1 MSAYNQAWSGP
12 AQGINR
18 PTNTDYSENEFGF
31 SEVDD
36 LIQQTLNTLQDLD
49 IPMGPS
55 QTYSNPYAGHMN
67 MGHKKQPSGTAIF
80 GFANHNKVLS
90 IPGID
95 MSKSQAEPRQMA
107 APGQYAFKQP
117 PPPFAKQ
124 EPVLFASPGEFEASY
139 RPYED
144 QRGPT
149 FGMYE
154 PQLYPPQP
162 PSTFQAPPCSQP
174 LQTPQPPHAQLSQQP
189 PHTQLSQ
196 QPPHS
201 QRSNMGHISPG
212 RRPDD
217 DFYITGNQPN
227 QYKFPMR
234 NTGWTAPPKM
244 APLVQEKPKT
254 VEVPVE
260 YLRKLTSM
268 IKNTDG
274 ASMDNFL
281 NYELDKFIHSG
292 PPRARE
298 DRDGSQTVAAS
309 SSSSEAST
317 ATDFN
322 SREPSPTFSEI
333 ASVNHSIPSPI
344 KRNVTVPALDQNGMP
359 SPLKPSTFIH
369 TKAPATGLGLMVDL
383 NNGVDQQPESE
394 FVITV
399 PKTPSPTL
407 GSQATFTPSPKKGL
421 SWRPVV
427 TSDKS
432 SMLQRKTQ
440 DKAST
445 LPPGEIDLYIS
456 GPLEDKRYVCNYK
469 GCGKKFTRRYNVRS
483 HVQTHLCDRPFV
495 CEHEG
500 CNKAFVR
507 LHDLTR
513 HHKIHEE
520 FAFRCDCGKK
530 FSRQDALFRH
540 RARNICSGG
549 LEPQEVQR
557 LEMRATQTSVKKKK
571 QPRPQ
576 IRMENDK
583 VAKRLEF
590 DITRKCKSQNN
601 TPLGSP
607 ILGSR
612 IISTSSSSSSSNADE
627 KNQLGLIEGF
637 DQPVSSHL
645 SDANDDV
652 FLINDMEFGH
662 HFDDDESDH
671 QL

>member
-1 MSAYNQAWSGP
+1 
-12 AQGINR
+12 
-18 PTNTDYSENEFGF
+18 
-31 SEVDD
+31 
-36 LIQQTLNTLQDLD
+36 
-49 IPMGPS
+49 
-55 QTYSNPYAGHMN
+55 
-67 MGHKKQPSGTAIF
+67 
-80 GFANHNKVLS
+80 
-90 IPGID
+90 
-95 MSKSQAEPRQMA
+95 
-107 APGQYAFKQP
+107 
-117 PPPFAKQ
+117 
-124 EPVLFASPGEFEASY
+124 
-139 RPYED
+139 
-144 QRGPT
+144 
-149 FGMYE
+149 
-154 PQLYPPQP
+154 
-162 PSTFQAPPCSQP
+162 
-174 LQTPQPPHAQLSQQP
+174 
-189 PHTQLSQ
+189 
-196 QPPHS
+196 
-201 QRSNMGHISPG
+201 
-212 RRPDD
+212 
-217 DFYITGNQPN
+217 
-227 QYKFPMR
+227 
-234 NTGWTAPPKM
+234 
-244 APLVQEKPKT
+244 
-254 VEVPVE
+254 
-260 YLRKLTSM
+260 
-268 IKNTDG
+268 
-274 ASMDNFL
+274 
-281 NYELDKFIHSG
+281 
-292 PPRARE
+292 
-298 DRDGSQTVAAS
+298 
-309 SSSSEAST
+309 
-317 ATDFN
+317 
-322 SREPSPTFSEI
+322 
-333 ASVNHSIPSPI
+333 
-344 KRNVTVPALDQNGMP
+344 
-359 SPLKPSTFIH
+359 
-369 TKAPATGLGLMVDL
+369 
-383 NNGVDQQPESE
+383 
-394 FVITV
+394 
-399 PKTPSPTL
+399 
-407 GSQATFTPSPKKGL
+407 
-421 SWRPVV
+421 
-427 TSDKS
+427 
-432 SMLQRKTQ
+432 MLQRKTQ

-637 DQPVSSHL
+637 DQPVSSHI